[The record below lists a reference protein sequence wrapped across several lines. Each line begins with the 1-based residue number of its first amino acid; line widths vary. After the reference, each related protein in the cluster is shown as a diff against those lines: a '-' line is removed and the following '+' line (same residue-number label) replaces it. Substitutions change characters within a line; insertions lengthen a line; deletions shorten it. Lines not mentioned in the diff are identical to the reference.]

1 MSEAP
6 PRRFSGGVA
15 VPDFFS
21 HSLHERMVGWL
32 GLVFFLLFPD
42 LEVFGDGDSHGA
54 YFWCHIITEHLVV
67 FN

>member
-42 LEVFGDGDSHGA
+42 LEVFGME
-54 YFWCHIITEHLVV
+54 IPTEHIFGVT
-67 FN
+67 